1 MQQHIKDENDF
12 LATLKILDDNF
23 FTREDVVKIAR
34 ELLGKIIVTN
44 FNHQLTAARITETEA
59 YNGIVDK
66 ASHAYNNRRTK
77 RTEIMYANGGV
88 AYVYLCYGIHHLF
101 NVVTNIKDVPHAI
114 LVRAVEPL
122 FGIDVMLQRANK
134 QKAGYRLTSGPGN
147 VSKALG
153 IFTHHTGIDL
163 KSKDFFIAGDGM
175 KISPGNIVATPR
187 IGVDYAGEDA
197 LLPYRFFIRDN
208 KYVSG

>member
-1 MQQHIKDENDF
+1 MQQHIKDEKEF
-12 LATLKILDDNF
+12 LASLKILDDNF

-122 FGIDVMLQRANK
+122 FGIDIMLQRTNK

-197 LLPYRFFIRDN
+197 LLPFRFFIRDN